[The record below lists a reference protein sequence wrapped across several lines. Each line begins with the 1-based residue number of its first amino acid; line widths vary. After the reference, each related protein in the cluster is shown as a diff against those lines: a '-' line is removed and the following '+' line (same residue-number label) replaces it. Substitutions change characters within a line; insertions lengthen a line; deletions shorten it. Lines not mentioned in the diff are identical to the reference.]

1 MDYCRT
7 VLLRLGAY
15 PELGSACSERCRSDS
30 ALRLMVAP
38 DSTRNAKPSSSYSTE
53 GNRADGDEKQLTQL
67 VHYACAVNLR
77 YLL

>member
-30 ALRLMVAP
+30 ALRLTVAP
-38 DSTRNAKPSSSYSTE
+38 DSGQIKRATPSLCLHILLKVIGLTDQRNDLPSLFIMP
-53 GNRADGDEKQLTQL
+53 AL
-67 VHYACAVNLR
+67 
-77 YLL
+77 